1 MSKRLRIKPNI
12 PPPLD
17 QCRSYRA
24 FTKEVQEAALRLHC
38 GPGTEDSQPALPQ
51 SRSGVRWGG
60 QHARA
65 PCKDFLFLA
74 VGLKPPLSQQPKTQ
88 KPRGFPGPGSK

>member
-1 MSKRLRIKPNI
+1 MSKRFRIKPNI

-24 FTKEVQEAALRLHC
+24 FTKEVQEAALRVHC

-51 SRSGVRWGG
+51 SRLGVRWGDNTPELP
-60 QHARA
+60 ARI
-65 PCKDFLFLA
+65 
-74 VGLKPPLSQQPKTQ
+74 SYSWQQNK
-88 KPRGFPGPGSK
+88 